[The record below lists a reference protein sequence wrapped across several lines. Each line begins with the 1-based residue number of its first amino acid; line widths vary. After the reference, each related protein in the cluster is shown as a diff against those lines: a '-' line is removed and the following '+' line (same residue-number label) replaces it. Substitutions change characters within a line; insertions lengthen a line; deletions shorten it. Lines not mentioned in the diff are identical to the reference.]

1 MTIKFRKALTLLACS
16 ALFFTLG
23 QANAHSGP
31 LNEIAVK
38 ACTSKE
44 KSQMCQYEGGHNDLY
59 LGTCQYMADELMCVR
74 NQPIQ
79 LIKPVE
85 EKDKTQHTHQHSDN
99 QYGFN

>member
-1 MTIKFRKALTLLACS
+1 MTIKFRKALMLLASS

-31 LNEIAVK
+31 LNELAIK
-38 ACTSKE
+38 ACAIKE

-59 LGTCQYMADELMCVR
+59 IGTCQYMADQLMCVR

-79 LIKPVE
+79 FIEQSK
-85 EKDKTQHTHQHSDN
+85 EKNKLKHEHTDN